1 MEKYRHIP
9 WLAALLL
16 GGCATPS
23 HQSNDAVLAIAK
35 LMNANGHAVGAATI
49 ASVGG
54 VPTLSLSA
62 KHIPAGPHGVHLHA
76 VGKCEAPAFA
86 SAGGHLNP
94 GSRQHGVD
102 NPHGAHLGDLPNLL
116 ADTSDAGSL
125 TATLHKTIPDLLAQ
139 LFDADDTAVVIHAS
153 ADDYRTDPSG
163 NSGSRIACG
172 VFTRP

>member
-1 MEKYRHIP
+1 M
-9 WLAALLL
+9 
-16 GGCATPS
+16 
-23 HQSNDAVLAIAK
+23 
-35 LMNANGHAVGAATI
+35 
-49 ASVGG
+49 
-54 VPTLSLSA
+54 
-62 KHIPAGPHGVHLHA
+62 HLHA